1 MKKTLFENAVFYM
14 VFAHFKKV
22 KFYFCNETLF
32 FTVISAHNEKWY
44 FSRARK
50 HCVFTGF
57 SNRLK
62 KWYFSDFL
70 GFEEAAKT
78 TKMPMKISRKTGYLT
93 DNASQTAIVAGL
105 LV

>member
-1 MKKTLFENAVFYM
+1 M
-14 VFAHFKKV
+14 VFLKCSETLCFYRVFEPFKKV
-22 KFYFCNETLF
+22 
-32 FTVISAHNEKWY
+32 
-44 FSRARK
+44 
-50 HCVFTGF
+50 VF
-57 SNRLK
+57 LC
-62 KWYFSDFL
+62 FL